1 VHVVDPPGRP
11 AGWRGGLVELERW
24 EWRRGDGGDPA
35 ARLHQLLVEHGVE
48 RQAHSR
54 STVDEAAVVV
64 LAGAD
69 GCAALAATAC
79 GAPSPVPAVPDLVA
93 VAVRRGPSAVP
104 ALRRAVVP
112 TSAWR
117 TTWTDDEHGHAV
129 EQVRREIARG
139 EVYQANVVGH
149 RRAPHRSRPTEVAA
163 VVASLPGADY
173 AGLLAGDGWAVGCAS
188 PEQLVRVTGD
198 RVTTV
203 PVKGTRPVAPG
214 ARQALLDSPK
224 DRAEHVMI
232 VDLERNDLARVA
244 VTGSVAVDEL
254 YAVSQWSG
262 LWHAASTVS
271 ATLREDV
278 GTLDVLRALVP
289 GGSVTG
295 APKLAACALL
305 AGLEPVGRGP
315 AMGAF
320 GVVHHGGLDLA
331 LTIRTVAVDD
341 DAVHLWAGGGITW
354 GSDAAE
360 EVAEA
365 HAKAAPLVRRLAGT
379 TSS

>member
-11 AGWRGGLVELERW
+11 AGWRGPLVELERW
-24 EWRRGDGGDPA
+24 EWRREDGGDPA
-35 ARLHQLLVEHGVE
+35 GRLEQLLVEHGVE
-48 RQAHSR
+48 RQHPDRRAP
-54 STVDEAAVVV
+54 DEAAVVL

-69 GCAALAATAC
+69 GCAALAGTPY
-79 GAPSPVPAVPDLVA
+79 GEPSPGPAVPDLVA
-93 VAVRRGPSAVP
+93 VAVRRSTHAVP
-104 ALRRAVVP
+104 ATRPAVVP
-112 TSAWR
+112 ASAWR
-117 TTWTDDEHGHAV
+117 TTWTDDEHGQAV
-129 EQVRREIARG
+129 DHVRREIARG

-149 RRAPHRSRPTEVAA
+149 RRAPHRSRPADVAA

-173 AGLLAGDGWAVGCAS
+173 AGLLAGRGWAVGCAS
-188 PEQLVRVTGD
+188 PEQLVRVVGD

-203 PVKGTRPVAPG
+203 PVKGTRRVAPG
-214 ARQALLDSPK
+214 ARDELLASGK

-244 VTGSVAVDEL
+244 VTGSVAVEEL
-254 YAVSQWSG
+254 YAVSQWAG

-271 ATLREDV
+271 ATLREDA
-278 GTLDVLRALVP
+278 GTLDLLRALLP

-295 APKLAACALL
+295 APKLAACGLL
-305 AGLEPVGRGP
+305 SRLEPVGRGP

-320 GVVHHGGLDLA
+320 GVVHRGGLDLA

-354 GSDAAE
+354 GSDATD

-365 HAKAAPLVRRLAGT
+365 HAKAAPLVRRLAAT
-379 TSS
+379 TPS